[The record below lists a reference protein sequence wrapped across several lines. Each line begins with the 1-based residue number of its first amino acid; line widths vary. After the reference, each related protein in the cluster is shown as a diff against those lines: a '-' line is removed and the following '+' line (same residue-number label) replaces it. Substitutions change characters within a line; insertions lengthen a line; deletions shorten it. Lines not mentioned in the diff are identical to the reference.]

1 MTSFLK
7 SKLLKMLAKG
17 SSELGAMIQVK
28 LGRPALHHVL
38 RAVGSLGRR
47 TNIGVVKVILTYLAT
62 LHRLQKRNGLTYMVL
77 FMKSAQ
83 SLLMQSL
90 GGQRLHSLNPLGLRL
105 ARTKAGLPRIIPALH
120 RARMRSGDLW
130 TVRLWQTLFGLYRII
145 EVPGKL
151 KLGTITKPT
160 LMQEWVLP
168 EFSHFVTTHLREAL
182 LRNFRKSKVAKAF
195 GPSGPLKFLESLRA
209 RPFLVSKST
218 SAVRK
223 DDEAVRN
230 LTPISSSPAGVLASA
245 ILWYDNP
252 LKPFLESW
260 AKMTKNHWILNRID
274 TWGDSKRTGLYL
286 SDYFDT
292 FDLKSPLLREEIL
305 KRGWDERSEARR
317 KTQKFPS
324 SSGVKPGTLGR
335 LAALEE
341 PAGKVRVVA
350 MVDIMTQ
357 WLLHPLHEALFELL
371 RRIPTDGTYDQLA
384 PIHRLLKRRPK
395 GPFFSFDLSAATD
408 RIPLSLQKALLSPI
422 LTSWGAEAWGCL
434 LVGRPYVICH
444 KDAGLHPDASR
455 EAQGKT
461 LSGDLWSVTY
471 GAGQPMGAYS
481 SWAMLAFVHHAIVQ
495 WAALRAGVVS
505 PGNGYWFQDYAVL
518 GDDVVIGNSKVA
530 TEYQY
535 LMGAIDVPIGDHKSV
550 YSPRGLALEFAKRYF
565 LKGKDASSAPIAE
578 YWAAKGNLP
587 AAAQLSCK
595 YQLTLAQFL
604 TVMGYGFRS
613 KGSVT
618 GRLVTLPRRLRN
630 YVVTYYSPAGFGF
643 KSLQD
648 FFTLRGVGSNYK
660 VTDAKVAALMRSFF
674 DVEIKNLLSRI
685 ERLDPLVTEIK
696 ALVTVHRD
704 REHYGAKPRGPDRQ
718 IVFRDLLYH
727 GGWHLTGHVVDS
739 IKETVYREA
748 FWDTLIKIRDLRNQL
763 EELSLDTLD
772 WGSFEKLLD
781 TCREIDTELG
791 LLPLPRDLYVR
802 KSESSN
808 IRLEFSWSKVWDK
821 YSTHFRTTSGS
832 APTEITQEEQPNP

>member
-47 TNIGVVKVILTYLAT
+47 SNIGVVKVILTYLVF
-62 LHRLQKRNGLTYMVL
+62 LHRLQKRNGLPYMVK

-105 ARTKAGLPRIIPALH
+105 ARTKAGLPRVIPALH
-120 RARMRSGDLW
+120 RARLRSGDLW
-130 TVRLWQTLFGLYRII
+130 TVRLWQTLFGLYRVI

-160 LMQEWVLP
+160 SMQEWVLP

-182 LRNFRKSKVAKAF
+182 LRNFKKSRVGRAF
-195 GPSGPLKFLESLRA
+195 GPWGPLEFLASLRA
-209 RPFLVSKST
+209 KPFLVSKST

-223 DDEAVRN
+223 DEEAVSN
-230 LTPISSSPAGVLASA
+230 ITPLSSSPAGVLASA

-252 LKPFLESW
+252 LRPFLESW

-274 TWGDSKRTGLYL
+274 AWGNPEKTGVFL
-286 SDYFDT
+286 SEYFDT

-324 SSGVKPGTLGR
+324 SSGVTTGTLGR

-350 MVDIMTQ
+350 MVDIITQ
-357 WLLHPLHEALFELL
+357 WLLHPLHEALFQLL
-371 RRIPTDGTYDQLA
+371 RMIPTDGTHDQLK
-384 PIHRLLKRRPK
+384 PIHRLLRRRPN
-395 GPFFSFDLSAATD
+395 GPFYSFDLSAATD

-444 KDAGLHPDASR
+444 KDAGLHPDVSR
-455 EAQGKT
+455 EAQGLT
-461 LSGDLWSVTY
+461 LSGNLWSVTY

-495 WAALRAGVVS
+495 WAALRAGVIS
-505 PGNGYWFQDYAVL
+505 PGSGYWFQDYAVL

-565 LKGKDASSAPIAE
+565 LHGKDASSAPIAE

-618 GRLVTLPRRLRN
+618 GRLVSLPKRLRN

-674 DVEIKNLLSRI
+674 DVEIKNLLSKI

-718 IVFRDLLYH
+718 IVFRDLLYRR
-727 GGWHLTGHVVDS
+727 GWNITGHVVDS

-772 WGSFEKLLD
+772 WGSFEKLLS
-781 TCREIDTELG
+781 TCREIDEELG

-802 KSESSN
+802 KGESSN
-808 IRLEFSWSKVWDK
+808 LRLEFSWSKVWNK

-832 APTEITQEEQPNP
+832 APTEEIQKE